1 MADISD
7 KAKKPS
13 NDKQKP
19 IRKSTRLQERVA
31 QQSEPLDVGAPTSM
45 DYNGVPLGK
54 THQSFE
60 TETAEKGS
68 NIILGENQDI
78 RHHRI
83 TELKSIIQIEVEGNP
98 RDEVRYFEDMCQSFK
113 LFDLESRY
121 QVLTSV
127 WRPHRDIRNYFT
139 AIDYDRRDY
148 QSLVDYLSN
157 RDGNVGRVFQPKP
170 EFSSLN
176 GQTLELEVKKWEDEM
191 KDSDTLKKF
200 LYVHLAPEHIEGKIR
215 EFLYLDIDKFKLRC
229 RNICYAD
236 QQRKNRAAKNISY
249 TGNRF
254 NQRQSKSDYNPNTK
268 DKMHHVID
276 CHQNQNIFPHDDN
289 EKTVKHCSV
298 AIAKTASVSSRRTFK
313 PKASRKIISYG
324 ITGRVVWFN
333 VHKGYGFI
341 HRDDK
346 DSDIFVHHTNITKN
360 NPNKLLRSLAQGEVV
375 QFDVVMGIKNLPQAV
390 NVTGPNNKPVKGYK
404 YSQDRWPSYNQ
415 MFNRQQKPQQKC
427 YLVKDYCK
435 LRDKQQREKQNNYK
449 KKHNHKP
456 NYQFKTTNVRP
467 LSKENSQIDASN
479 RITKFNSTCYKP
491 IKNEIEVIE
500 PQREIMILHLK
511 QDELIKEGLNIEQNV
526 ENIRLKI
533 KELTNK
539 VVERL
544 I

>member
-13 NDKQKP
+13 NSK
-19 IRKSTRLQERVA
+19 
-31 QQSEPLDVGAPTSM
+31 SEPLDVGAPTSM

-68 NIILGENQDI
+68 NIILGEIQDIRHHRNSGENQDI

-83 TELKSIIQIEVEGNP
+83 TELKSIIQIEMKGNP

-215 EFLYLDIDKFKLRC
+215 EFLYLDIETFKQRC
-229 RNICYAD
+229 RDICNAD

-249 TGNRF
+249 TGNRYNQRQPKSNYNRNSQRHAGQTSGYHTNNYSANKYHNKTEGNYNETVSYTGNRV
-254 NQRQSKSDYNPNTK
+254 NQRQSKYDYNPTDNNQSFNFLCKNHRRHGNNTFEC
-268 DKMHHVID
+268 DQPDTCKM
-276 CHQNQNIFPHDDN
+276 
-289 EKTVKHCSV
+289 
-298 AIAKTASVSSRRTFK
+298 A
-313 PKASRKIISYG
+313 G
-324 ITGRVVWFN
+324 ITV
-333 VHKGYGFI
+333 
-341 HRDDK
+341 
-346 DSDIFVHHTNITKN
+346 
-360 NPNKLLRSLAQGEVV
+360 E
-375 QFDVVMGIKNLPQAV
+375 
-390 NVTGPNNKPVKGYK
+390 
-404 YSQDRWPSYNQ
+404 
-415 MFNRQQKPQQKC
+415 RQP
-427 YLVKDYCK
+427 
-435 LRDKQQREKQNNYK
+435 
-449 KKHNHKP
+449 
-456 NYQFKTTNVRP
+456 
-467 LSKENSQIDASN
+467 
-479 RITKFNSTCYKP
+479 
-491 IKNEIEVIE
+491 KNE
-500 PQREIMILHLK
+500 PPSPRQ
-511 QDELIKEGLNIEQNV
+511 
-526 ENIRLKI
+526 
-533 KELTNK
+533 
-539 VVERL
+539 
-544 I
+544 